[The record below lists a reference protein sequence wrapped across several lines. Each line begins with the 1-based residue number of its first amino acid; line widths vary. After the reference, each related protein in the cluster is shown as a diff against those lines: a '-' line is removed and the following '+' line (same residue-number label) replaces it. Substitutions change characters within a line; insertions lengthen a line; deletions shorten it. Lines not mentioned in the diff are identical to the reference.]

1 MTDIIFDYT
10 KSSCSCYECKLTS
23 HLGTPTNMSVRGCMY
38 KDCYNNNP
46 FKVQPEPVTKYGHII
61 LNPGVIIGKDKFD
74 KTFEEIN
81 VKNCP
86 SSACIGTTYSS
97 SDPRL
102 YKQGYTY
109 LQLDTPPLNAS
120 VKLSSLTT
128 DKSLN
133 RYGQGYKS
141 YSDINSGQILYYISK
156 DREDTFYKPLF
167 SREATAVGTLYKDPM
182 GSIKPHYDRIPV
194 EQYNPTKLCGESD
207 KYCLSFMKDT
217 QFHREDILSRQ
228 MSKQNSQRYEPRWT
242 NVDY

>member
-1 MTDIIFDYT
+1 MTDIIFDYP
-10 KSSCSCYECKLTS
+10 KSSCSCCECKLTYP
-23 HLGTPTNMSVRGCMY
+23 LGPPTNMSVRGCMY
-38 KDCYNNNP
+38 KDCYSNNP

-61 LNPGVIIGKDKFD
+61 LNPDVTCKDKFD
-74 KTFEEIN
+74 KTFEEIS

-102 YKQGYTY
+102 YNKNGSR

-133 RYGQGYKS
+133 HYGQGYKS
-141 YSDINSGQILYYISK
+141 YSDIKSGQILYYISK

-194 EQYNPTKLCGESD
+194 EQYNTTKLCGESD

-228 MSKQNSQRYEPRWT
+228 MSKQNTQRYEPRWT

>member
-1 MTDIIFDYT
+1 MTDIIFDYP
-10 KSSCSCYECKLTS
+10 KSSYSCCECKLTYP
-23 HLGTPTNMSVRGCMY
+23 LGPPTNMSVRGCMY
-38 KDCYNNNP
+38 KDCYSNNP

-61 LNPGVIIGKDKFD
+61 LNPDVTCKDKFD
-74 KTFEEIN
+74 KTFEEIS

-102 YKQGYTY
+102 YNKNGSR

-133 RYGQGYKS
+133 HYGQGYKS

-194 EQYNPTKLCGESD
+194 EQYNTTKLCGESD

>member
-1 MTDIIFDYT
+1 MTDIIFDYP
-10 KSSCSCYECKLTS
+10 KSSCSCWECNKF
-23 HLGTPTNMSVRGCMY
+23 TPPLVHPINMY
-38 KDCYNNNP
+38 NDCYTKNP

-61 LNPGVIIGKDKFD
+61 LNPGVIGKDKFD
-74 KTFEEIN
+74 KTFEAIN

-86 SSACIGTTYSS
+86 SSACIGTTYSN

-102 YKQGYTY
+102 YNQGGSR
-109 LQLDTPPLNAS
+109 LQLDTPPLNSS

-133 RYGQGYKS
+133 RYGQGYKL

-167 SREATAVGTLYKDPM
+167 SREAIAVGTLYKDPM
-182 GSIKPHYDRIPV
+182 GSIKPHYDRVPV

-228 MSKQNSQRYEPRWT
+228 MSKQNRQRYEPRWT
-242 NVDY
+242 NVD